1 MVYPSKDTVKKVK
14 KKSTEWEKIFVNIVS
29 DKESR
34 IYKELQLNNKKHIFL
49 K

>member
-14 KKSTEWEKIFVNIVS
+14 KKSTEWEKNFVNILS

-34 IYKELQLNNKKHIFL
+34 IYKEELQLNNKKHIF
-49 K
+49 